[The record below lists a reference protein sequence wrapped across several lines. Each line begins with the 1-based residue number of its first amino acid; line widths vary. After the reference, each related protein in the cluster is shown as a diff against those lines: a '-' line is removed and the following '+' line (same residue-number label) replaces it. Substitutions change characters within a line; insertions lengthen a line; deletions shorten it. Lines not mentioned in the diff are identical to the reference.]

1 MTNRHWVRTVVPRY
15 RDDPTIAMW
24 ELINEPYGSDTAT
37 VRAFFDDAGAIVHEL
52 DPNHL
57 VSFGTL
63 QPDTYGGVAEF
74 EEFSAS
80 PGVDV
85 LSLHEYY
92 DDADA
97 SHRLEPAVEAALAV
111 DKPLLVG
118 EWGLN
123 AGPPGD
129 RDEDGVGCHTVEER
143 YQVAK
148 SKLAAYLDTPVVAG
162 ALYWSYTAEENSICK
177 LSTTRRDPLV
187 ELIRNIPIPLTDQQ

>member
-1 MTNRHWVRTVVPRY
+1 VTNRHWVRTVVPRY

-24 ELINEPYGSDTAT
+24 ELIN
-37 VRAFFDDAGAIVHEL
+37 
-52 DPNHL
+52 
-57 VSFGTL
+57 
-63 QPDTYGGVAEF
+63 
-74 EEFSAS
+74 
-80 PGVDV
+80 
-85 LSLHEYY
+85 
-92 DDADA
+92 
-97 SHRLEPAVEAALAV
+97 EPAVEAALAV